1 MEKAGRKMYM
11 EGISSV
17 MLFSLVFAA
26 AFAALLLFIFAFRT
40 QRLVLRV
47 SFFVGVFVLV
57 VLTVTFYVVVQRQ
70 NEARAEKARV
80 QVYQKVEDLQKAG
93 QEMAAEAAASVLEEN
108 TAGNDL
114 APLAAENTGEDR
126 DRNSERR
133 FLGRQLG
140 GIEMDLRGQTA
151 GYMERLEAIN
161 VKYRNGEIDSYEQ
174 LNARAQLEIEKQNA
188 IIAAMD
194 EKMAALAEAQFLTA
208 ADKEK
213 DLAAIRERKQQAE
226 KMRREYQ
233 AVLQQVEMNK
243 DIFHS
248 L

>member
-1 MEKAGRKMYM
+1 M

-17 MLFSLVFAA
+17 MLFSLVFAVV
-26 AFAALLLFIFAFRT
+26 FAALLLSIFAFRT
-40 QRLVLRV
+40 HRLVLRV
-47 SFFVGVFVLV
+47 SFFAGVFVLV
-57 VLTVTFYVVVQRQ
+57 VLAVTFYVVVQRQ
-70 NEARAEKARV
+70 NEARAEKARA

-93 QEMAAEAAASVLEEN
+93 QEMAAEAAAPVLEEKS
-108 TAGNDL
+108 AGEDL
-114 APLAAENTGEDR
+114 APLAANNTGEDR
-126 DRNSERR
+126 DRSSERR

-140 GIEMDLRGQTA
+140 GIEKDLQGQTA
-151 GYMERLEAIN
+151 GYMDRLETIN
-161 VKYRNGEIDSYEQ
+161 AKYRNGEMDSYEQ
-174 LNARAQLEIEKQNA
+174 LNAKAKLEIEKQNA

-194 EKMAALAEAQFLTA
+194 EKMAALAAAQFLTA

-213 DLAAIRERKQQAE
+213 DLAAIQERKQQAE

>member
-1 MEKAGRKMYM
+1 M

-47 SFFVGVFVLV
+47 SFFAGVFILV

-70 NEARAEKARV
+70 NEAQAEKARA

-93 QEMAAEAAASVLEEN
+93 QEMAAEAAVPVIEEKPV
-108 TAGNDL
+108 GEDL

-161 VKYRNGEIDSYEQ
+161 AKYRNGEMDSYEQ
-174 LNARAQLEIEKQNA
+174 LHARAQLEIEKQNA

-194 EKMAALAEAQFLTA
+194 EKMAALAEARFLTE

-226 KMRREYQ
+226 KMCREYQ